1 MSTTQAS
8 TRPTAASPITAYR
21 LTHGYEPAYTKLYW
35 SVAKEVGVNQAVL
48 IQVIES
54 WCSSNAKL
62 KKHGYFHDGEWW
74 TSATY
79 REWESAYP
87 ALGSQR
93 SIQRSLLGLE
103 ESGYVISCQPKIH
116 KGNAVKFYRVDPV
129 KVGELLLSDS
139 SVVQNL
145 SDANNTNPHS
155 VSMMPKMDDA
165 NNTNPHSV
173 SMMPKMDDANNTN
186 PHSVSMM
193 PKMDDANDT
202 HRPIVPKMDG
212 VVPKMDGVVP
222 KMDGVR
228 LESQLQQSFPA
239 SNKIKEI
246 KLTQSITGGTE
257 KKAEEKNKAIDQDKA
272 VKGYGY
278 VVNLEAEEESKATDQ
293 NEIVE
298 DHGYAVNLEAE
309 EESKATGQ
317 NQAVEDHGYVVNLE
331 AEEESKAI
339 DQNQAVEDH
348 GYVVNLEAEEESK
361 AIDQNQAVE
370 DHGYVVNLE
379 AEEESKAIDQN
390 QAVEDHGYA
399 VNLEAEEKNTAIN
412 QNQAVEN
419 HGYAV
424 NLEAEEES
432 KATDQNEIVEDHG
445 YAVNLEAEEKNT
457 AIDQNQAV
465 EDHRYA
471 VKKEKVFATNEKSTH
486 EGHFSGAAREN
497 DSQNLVF
504 SDNPIKEVS
513 FLLYYQTYQRSQG
526 KEINNIAAYVNTV
539 LSKKDEG
546 STEVFCLFEQW
557 KGVCR
562 TLERKIN
569 NFADDPAEKEKQRKR
584 YDFPNWEKWLHEAY
598 YDRLL
603 SQGLAKF
610 CTHKISAKWYEW
622 ARVKAPHRF
631 VDIPA

>member
-103 ESGYVISCQPKIH
+103 ESGYVISCQPKMH

-173 SMMPKMDDANNTN
+173 SMMPKMDDVNN
-186 PHSVSMM
+186 
-193 PKMDDANDT
+193 T

-228 LESQLQQSFPA
+228 LETQSQQSFTA

-246 KLTQSITGGTE
+246 KLPQSITGGTE
-257 KKAEEKNKAIDQDKA
+257 KKAEEKNKATGQDK
-272 VKGYGY
+272 V
-278 VVNLEAEEESKATDQ
+278 
-293 NEIVE
+293 
-298 DHGYAVNLEAE
+298 
-309 EESKATGQ
+309 
-317 NQAVEDHGYVVNLE
+317 VEDHGYVVNLE
-331 AEEESKAI
+331 AEEESKATGQ
-339 DQNQAVEDH
+339 D
-348 GYVVNLEAEEESK
+348 K
-361 AIDQNQAVE
+361 
-370 DHGYVVNLE
+370 
-379 AEEESKAIDQN
+379 
-390 QAVEDHGYA
+390 AVEDHGYA
-399 VNLEAEEKNTAIN
+399 VNLEAE
-412 QNQAVEN
+412 Q
-419 HGYAV
+419 
-424 NLEAEEES
+424 
-432 KATDQNEIVEDHG
+432 
-445 YAVNLEAEEKNT
+445 KNT
-457 AIDQNQAV
+457 AIDQNEAV

-471 VKKEKVFATNEKSTH
+471 VKKDKVSATNEKSTH
-486 EGHFSGAAREN
+486 EGHSSGAAREN
-497 DSQNLVF
+497 NSQNLTF

-569 NFADDPAEKEKQRKR
+569 NFADDPAEKEKERKR

-598 YDRLL
+598 YTRLL
-603 SQGLAKF
+603 SEGLSKF

-622 ARVKAPHRF
+622 ASAKYPDRF
-631 VDIPA
+631 VNLPALQN

>member
-103 ESGYVISCQPKIH
+103 ESGYVISCQPKMH

-145 SDANNTNPHS
+145 SDANNTHPHS

-165 NNTNPHSV
+165 NNTNLHSV
-173 SMMPKMDDANNTN
+173 SMMPKMDDANDTHRPIVPKMDDANDTHRPIVPKMDDAN
-186 PHSVSMM
+186 DTHRPIVPKMDDANDTHRPIV

-257 KKAEEKNKAIDQDKA
+257 KKAEEKNKAIDQDKVVEDHCYA
-272 VKGYGY
+272 VNLEAEEKNKAIDQDKVVEDHGY
-278 VVNLEAEEESKATDQ
+278 VVNFEAEEESKATDQ
-293 NEIVE
+293 DKVVE
-298 DHGYAVNLEAE
+298 DHGYAVNFEAE
-309 EESKATGQ
+309 Q
-317 NQAVEDHGYVVNLE
+317 
-331 AEEESKAI
+331 
-339 DQNQAVEDH
+339 
-348 GYVVNLEAEEESK
+348 
-361 AIDQNQAVE
+361 
-370 DHGYVVNLE
+370 
-379 AEEESKAIDQN
+379 
-390 QAVEDHGYA
+390 
-399 VNLEAEEKNTAIN
+399 
-412 QNQAVEN
+412 
-419 HGYAV
+419 
-424 NLEAEEES
+424 
-432 KATDQNEIVEDHG
+432 
-445 YAVNLEAEEKNT
+445 KNT
-457 AIDQNQAV
+457 AIDQNEAV

-471 VKKEKVFATNEKSTH
+471 VKKDKVSATNEKSTH
-486 EGHFSGAAREN
+486 EGHSSGAACEN
-497 DSQNLVF
+497 DSQNLTF

-584 YDFPNWEKWLHEAY
+584 YDFPSWEKWLHEAY
-598 YDRLL
+598 YSRLL
-603 SQGLAKF
+603 SEGLSKF
-610 CTHKISAKWYEW
+610 CKHIVSAKWYEW

-631 VDIPA
+631 VNIPA